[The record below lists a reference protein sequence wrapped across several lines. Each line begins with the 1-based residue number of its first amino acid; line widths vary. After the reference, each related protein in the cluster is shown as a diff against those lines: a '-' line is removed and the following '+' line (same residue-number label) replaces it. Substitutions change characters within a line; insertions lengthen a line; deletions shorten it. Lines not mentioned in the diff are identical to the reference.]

1 MQSLPFSSPNAS
13 VSFRGSGIVVRA
25 LTEIP
30 KEGGEV
36 DLANRVSI
44 SYIDP
49 MEHSTLRRRELL
61 KRYYFMCQCSRC
73 CGGTGGGRRRG
84 TKEEKI
90 EEDLSLSKLEKGKL
104 RQKALR
110 KRGELAKHVGH
121 FSLLRSRTHFPLL
134 LRPPS
139 LPLRSP
145 PHSRGRGPAV
155 QRQVRLLHGQAGLRW
170 PSLRPGAGARVRQ
183 VRSGGRGG
191 GAGGVR

>member
-1 MQSLPFSSPNAS
+1 M
-13 VSFRGSGIVVRA
+13 VRA

-73 CGGTGGGRRRG
+73 CGGAGGGRRRG

-90 EEDLSLSKLEKGKL
+90 EEDLSLSKLENGKL
-104 RQKALR
+104 RQKAY
-110 KRGELAKHVGH
+110 E
-121 FSLLRSRTHFPLL
+121 
-134 LRPPS
+134 
-139 LPLRSP
+139 
-145 PHSRGRGPAV
+145 
-155 QRQVRLLHGQAGLRW
+155 
-170 PSLRPGAGARVRQ
+170 
-183 VRSGGRGG
+183 RGG
-191 GAGGVR
+191 NWQNMLGIFLF